1 MNFLNQLV
9 NKSKNII
16 SIKNNEG
23 TKLNL
28 INEILEKNISV
39 PKNNFILTKMF
50 INHLETL
57 IQIITLSNYVILLEG
72 PTSCEK
78 QI

>member
-1 MNFLNQLV
+1 MNFLNQLD

-28 INEILEKNISV
+28 INEILEKKYLFQKI
-39 PKNNFILTKMF
+39 IL
-50 INHLETL
+50 
-57 IQIITLSNYVILLEG
+57 S
-72 PTSCEK
+72 
-78 QI
+78 

>member
-28 INEILEKNISV
+28 INEILEKKYLFQKI
-39 PKNNFILTKMF
+39 IL
-50 INHLETL
+50 
-57 IQIITLSNYVILLEG
+57 S
-72 PTSCEK
+72 
-78 QI
+78 

>member
-1 MNFLNQLV
+1 MKINWILSITLMRIRNGIKIIPKVDYTIYESISMNFLNQLV

-28 INEILEKNISV
+28 INEILEKKIYLFQ
-39 PKNNFILTKMF
+39 K
-50 INHLETL
+50 
-57 IQIITLSNYVILLEG
+57 ILL
-72 PTSCEK
+72 S
-78 QI
+78 